1 MKQEYL
7 VSAEIQAKIV
17 PNPARI
23 SSFKMA
29 SSLSKHAE
37 LNEIKFSVRH
47 FEHEIVV
54 ISLLFSLR
62 EDFSYLKGPPSF
74 YRLSFFLPSSL

>member
-1 MKQEYL
+1 MHKQEKGNFSYLLMLMWGNRKCEPDNISISTMKQEYL

-29 SSLSKHAE
+29 SSLSKHA
-37 LNEIKFSVRH
+37 
-47 FEHEIVV
+47 
-54 ISLLFSLR
+54 
-62 EDFSYLKGPPSF
+62 G
-74 YRLSFFLPSSL
+74 FL